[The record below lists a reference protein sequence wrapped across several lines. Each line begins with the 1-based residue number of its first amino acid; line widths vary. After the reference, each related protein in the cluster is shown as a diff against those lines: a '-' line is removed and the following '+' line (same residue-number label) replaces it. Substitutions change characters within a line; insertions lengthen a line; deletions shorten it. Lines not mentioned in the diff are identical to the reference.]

1 MAITISDVALAAA
14 LRLGDGTTALT
25 EPTLGIVARL
35 KAVSTQII
43 LEDAPDVPDDELHN
57 EAVVRICW
65 AALTIC
71 LKQGRGGNYASV
83 YKHSGARD
91 LLSQWR
97 RVRVKVL
104 TDD

>member
-14 LRLGDGTTALT
+14 LRLGDGVTPLT

-35 KAVSTQII
+35 KAVATQII

-57 EAVVRICW
+57 EAVVRI
-65 AALTIC
+65 AGRLFDMPQA
-71 LKQGRGGNYASV
+71 GRGGNYAYV

-97 RVRVKVL
+97 RIRVRVL